1 MPLPKIFFYEA
12 HRRHPDRL
20 LTAPGSLLKYAIPS
34 DNDKPYLPQ
43 LYERLPEAVPD
54 TPRQPITADQGDP
67 LPPAEALAPAKVEE
81 VPEDVRQN
89 WHTAL
94 ESFLEEYQT
103 YPVDENFEVNPSLL
117 SALPCYWPLVRMT
130 LNAKAAINRFRVSLR
145 RVYYNDKLQGASDE
159 NALRTVHNR
168 PNELELMALTPLAH
182 YLANLFNTPNEL
194 PYVTSAKEW
203 ERLSSEEFW
212 IHALLSES
220 CRFNR
225 ELAKAADTKDDTK
238 YQSRGVVNM
247 QAITDVVN
255 PALTTLPLQQV
266 HIYFP
271 VGFLDVVLPKLTSPP
286 YMMNMRE
293 QPAGSPILAQTENHY
308 ITLPDALMPH
318 TPVCNEMYE
327 AGLMNP
333 AGADRIW
340 HTHKCNLKLAV
351 TMFKSEELECCIN
364 SLSAHRQACSRL
376 LHSPNYL
383 AVDTGANGY
392 GHSNSKTERLTCTSS
407 KIQTTSC
414 AQIAVSARDHGLILQ
429 SPGASSSPSAFLL
442 CRRARQVIA
451 VANFKETG

>member
-1 MPLPKIFFYEA
+1 M
-12 HRRHPDRL
+12 
-20 LTAPGSLLKYAIPS
+20 SLF
-34 DNDKPYLPQ
+34 D
-43 LYERLPEAVPD
+43 
-54 TPRQPITADQGDP
+54 
-67 LPPAEALAPAKVEE
+67 
-81 VPEDVRQN
+81 
-89 WHTAL
+89 
-94 ESFLEEYQT
+94 
-103 YPVDENFEVNPSLL
+103 
-117 SALPCYWPLVRMT
+117 
-130 LNAKAAINRFRVSLR
+130 
-145 RVYYNDKLQGASDE
+145 
-159 NALRTVHNR
+159 
-168 PNELELMALTPLAH
+168 
-182 YLANLFNTPNEL
+182 TPNEL

-308 ITLPDALMPH
+308 IILPDALMPH

-327 AGLMNP
+327 AALMNP
-333 AGADRIW
+333 ASADRIW
-340 HTHKCNLKLAV
+340 YMHKCNLKLAV
-351 TMFKSEELECCIN
+351 TMFKSEELECSIN
-364 SLSAHRQACSRL
+364 SLSARRLVVPKPAPASSTAQTIGCWHRRKWIWARL
-376 LHSPNYL
+376 L
-383 AVDTGANGY
+383 
-392 GHSNSKTERLTCTSS
+392 SNSKTERLTHASS

-414 AQIAVSARDHGLILQ
+414 AQMAVTARDHGLILHADFNMEKLQ
-429 SPGASSSPSAFLL
+429 APPRNVNYISLKSPYWAHSLAWSSVTLEKRFPFWCACLQRL
-442 CRRARQVIA
+442 A
-451 VANFKETG
+451 

>member
-1 MPLPKIFFYEA
+1 MLLVQGFLKW
-12 HRRHPDRL
+12 HRMHPMY
-20 LTAPGSLLKYAIPS
+20 S
-34 DNDKPYLPQ
+34 
-43 LYERLPEAVPD
+43 
-54 TPRQPITADQGDP
+54 
-67 LPPAEALAPAKVEE
+67 EE

-94 ESFLEEYQT
+94 ESFLKEYQT

-145 RVYYNDKLQGASDE
+145 RMYYNEKLQGASDE

-168 PNELELMALTPLAH
+168 ANELELMALTPLAH
-182 YLANLFNTPNEL
+182 YLANLFDTPNEL

-225 ELAKAADTKDDTK
+225 ELSKAADTKDDTK

-255 PALTTLPLQQV
+255 PALTTLPLQQI

-271 VGFLDVVLPKLTSPP
+271 AGFLDVVLPKLTSPP

-293 QPAGSPILAQTENHY
+293 QPAGSPILATENHY
-308 ITLPDALMPH
+308 ITPH
-318 TPVCNEMYE
+318 T
-327 AGLMNP
+327 
-333 AGADRIW
+333 
-340 HTHKCNLKLAV
+340 
-351 TMFKSEELECCIN
+351 FF
-364 SLSAHRQACSRL
+364 
-376 LHSPNYL
+376 
-383 AVDTGANGY
+383 
-392 GHSNSKTERLTCTSS
+392 
-407 KIQTTSC
+407 
-414 AQIAVSARDHGLILQ
+414 
-429 SPGASSSPSAFLL
+429 FLL
-442 CRRARQVIA
+442 IML
-451 VANFKETG
+451 